1 MTRVIGFILFW
12 VGVGMLIQ
20 LIVPTNLWTVLIA
33 AGLMLL
39 GYNLFCSS

>member
-12 VGVGMLIQ
+12 VGGGMFIQ
-20 LIVPTNLWTVLIA
+20 LIVPTNLCTVLIA